1 MPVTAAD
8 FDAEVEEEVTSRSAA
23 GARLRQIIE
32 RIEAIEEEIASLR
45 ADKADIFAEAKA
57 EGFEVAV
64 IRLLLR
70 VRKLDPA
77 TREEQE
83 ELLSMYERAIEE
95 A

>member
-32 RIEAIEEEIASLR
+32 RIEAVEEEIAGLR
-45 ADKADIFAEAKA
+45 ADKSDIFAEAKA
-57 EGFEVAV
+57 GGFDVAV